1 VYYYELSDCWILQNM
16 NLFKLIYCFF
26 IVIIPILATAQEGEE
41 PYLQETIEQR
51 DFDKNQWEQATKDL
65 KYVTEKEQRT
75 KEQKADGRGKEPFSF
90 KFGGNASFTMKIII
104 GLLLAVLLFFVLRS
118 LLGLNNPRDK
128 KINEI
133 LSVEELTQLEE
144 NLHQANLDDF
154 IRRAI
159 EQGNYALAV
168 RLYYLAILKE
178 LSLQE
183 RIEWKRDKTNRDYL
197 REMRSSTVFND
208 FSDVTTIFERIW
220 YGNIALSRLDFE
232 RIEPKFKTLIH
243 SIKASTNPIVK

>member
-1 VYYYELSDCWILQNM
+1 MGTSDERP
-16 NLFKLIYCFF
+16 
-26 IVIIPILATAQEGEE
+26 PIRYRKRATDEG
-41 PYLQETIEQR
+41 
-51 DFDKNQWEQATKDL
+51 K
-65 KYVTEKEQRT
+65 
-75 KEQKADGRGKEPFSF
+75 KADRHGKEPFDL
-90 KFGGNASFTMKIII
+90 KFGGNATLAMQVII

-118 LLGLNNPRDK
+118 LFGLNNPRNK

-144 NLHQANLDDF
+144 NLHQANLEDF

-159 EQGNYALAV
+159 EQGNYTLAM

-197 REMRSSTVFND
+197 REMRSSNIFND

-220 YGNIALSRLDFE
+220 YGNIALSQTDFE
-232 RIEPKFKTLIH
+232 QIEPQFKTLIH
-243 SIKASTNPIVK
+243 NIKASITSIAR

>member
-1 VYYYELSDCWILQNM
+1 MKLSKI
-16 NLFKLIYCFF
+16 ISCFF
-26 IVIIPILATAQEGEE
+26 IIILPMLATAQEGEE

-51 DFDKNQWEQATKDL
+51 DFDKTKWEQATKDL
-65 KYVTEKEQRT
+65 QYATEKERRT
-75 KEQKADGRGKEPFSF
+75 KERKADGRDKEPFSL
-90 KFGGNASFTMKIII
+90 KFGGNATLAMQIII
-104 GLLLAVLLFFVLRS
+104 GLLLAALLFFVLRS
-118 LLGLNNPRDK
+118 LLGLNNPRNK

-144 NLHQANLDDF
+144 NLYQANLDDF

-159 EQGNYALAV
+159 EQGNYTLAV

-197 REMRSSTVFND
+197 REMRSSNIFSD

-220 YGNIALSRLDFE
+220 YGNIALSQPDFE
-232 RIEPKFKTLIH
+232 QVEPKFRNLIQTIKT
-243 SIKASTNPIVK
+243 SINPIAR

>member
-1 VYYYELSDCWILQNM
+1 M
-16 NLFKLIYCFF
+16 NLSKLIYCFF
-26 IVIIPILATAQEGEE
+26 VVIIPILATAQEGEE

-51 DFDKNQWEQATKDL
+51 DFDKTKWEQATKNL
-65 KYVTEKEQRT
+65 KYATDKQQRV
-75 KEQKADGRGKEPFSF
+75 KDKKADGREKDPFSL

-104 GLLLAVLLFFVLRS
+104 GLLLAVLLFFVLRN
-118 LLGLNNPRDK
+118 LLGLNNPRNK

-178 LSLQE
+178 LSLQA

-220 YGNIALSRLDFE
+220 YGNIELSQPDFE
-232 RIEPKFKTLIH
+232 LIEPKFKTLIH
-243 SIKASTNPIVK
+243 RIQASTNPIAR